1 MVNRAHRQDQ
11 GRYDALLAEHDIRR
25 VDVYRNPGGQKRAT
39 NRGNHAHRPHNHGD
53 VPPLHIINQAG
64 APNPIRN
71 KFEHV
76 SGRIS
81 LVEVHTGCAGA
92 SLYPVRRV

>member
-1 MVNRAHRQDQ
+1 M
-11 GRYDALLAEHDIRR
+11 LAEHDIRR
-25 VDVYRNPGGQKRAT
+25 VDVHRNPGGQKRAT

-53 VPPLHIINQAG
+53 IPPLHIINQAG

-81 LVEVHTGCAGA
+81 PVEVHTGRAGA